1 MYLILT
7 VEDKKMLILI
17 VNPISAGLNQIFSQV
32 YMLVDCNNH
41 FASTN
46 EQVKQTAG
54 VFYLF
59 Q

>member
-1 MYLILT
+1 
-7 VEDKKMLILI
+7 MLILI